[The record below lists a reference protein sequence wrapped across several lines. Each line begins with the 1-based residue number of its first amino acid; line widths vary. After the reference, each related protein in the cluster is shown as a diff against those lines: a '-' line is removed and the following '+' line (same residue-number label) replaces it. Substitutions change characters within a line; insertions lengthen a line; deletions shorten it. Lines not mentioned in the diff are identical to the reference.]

1 MSELKPPQKIYLQD
15 YCEDYLSV
23 GNTTWCDEKQ
33 NDDDIEYILQS
44 EYDQLKAENE
54 RLIVALG
61 QLYEA
66 CMCADIEGEL
76 SELINGEILD
86 AAQQALNE
94 VKE

>member
-1 MSELKPPQKIYLQD
+1 MVELTPERIIELSKTRNGFYSWD
-15 YCEDYLSV
+15 YVAALAAWIIGVE
-23 GNTTWCDEKQ
+23 
-33 NDDDIEYILQS
+33 
-44 EYDQLKAENE
+44 AENE